1 MPSDGITVV
10 GIGGSTSPGS
20 STEIALRAA
29 LAEVRRLGAHTEC
42 LTAQDL
48 VLPYF
53 SAGEARRGERER
65 RLLEAMASADGLLI
79 ATPAYHGSV
88 SGLMKN
94 VLDYAEDLRERPEPY
109 FSGRPVGC
117 LTVASGAQGCVTALV
132 SLRTTVHAL
141 RGWPTPLG
149 VGIDTSKVAFGPDFD
164 CLDPR
169 VQGQLETMAGQIVDF
184 ARRRSSPVRQLELE
198 TARG

>member
-1 MPSDGITVV
+1 MPSEGITVV

-29 LAEVRRLGAHTEC
+29 LAEIRRLGARTVC

-48 VLPYF
+48 DLPHF
-53 SAGEARRGERER
+53 STARRERGERAA
-65 RLLEAMASADGLLI
+65 RLLEAMADADGLLI
-79 ATPAYHGSV
+79 ATPAYHGGM
-88 SGLMKN
+88 SGLVKN
-94 VLDYAEDLRERPEPY
+94 ALDYAEDLRERPEPY

-117 LTVASGAQGCVTALV
+117 LTVAAGAQGCVAALA
-132 SLRTTVHAL
+132 SLRATVHAL

-149 VGIDTSKVAFGPDFD
+149 VGIDTSNVAFGSDGG

-184 ARRRSSPVRQLELE
+184 AHRRSDPVRQSELE
-198 TARG
+198 SARR